1 MIPMRYLLLTLCLF
15 GLAFLPAGH
24 TQCDFQPSTNITNVL
39 CNGGNSGGIDLTIT
53 NGTGPF
59 TYVWPNGATTQDLT
73 NIVAGTYTVTITD
86 GLGCTATSNG
96 VVTEP
101 SALTVVIPGPSTITC
116 STPVITLPAIVSG
129 GVGPY
134 QYLWSNGFTTG
145 VIDAFQAGI
154 YTVTVT
160 DLNGCTATAN
170 TTLFVNASVPV
181 ACIAPPQVLTCV
193 VSTITLSASCA
204 SQGPNYV
211 YNWTGPGIVGG
222 QNTLNPIINA
232 PGTYSIVVTDVTNG
246 CTSVATALVFE
257 DIVAPTADAGPVV
270 ELPCGGGIT
279 TLMANSSIG
288 ANFTYS
294 WATVNGN
301 IVSGGNTINPI
312 VNEPGVYQLLVVNT
326 QNGCTATDETV
337 VVSGSSALCG
347 SIVGNVLEDVN
358 LNCLSDAGDSGLNQ
372 WIVQA
377 TGATG
382 TYFALTNATGA
393 YELYVEPGDTYK
405 VIAVPLSLLWA
416 ACPSIPDVTV
426 NFPNQI
432 YPAQDLLFQKVAGCP
447 LLTVDISSGNLRRC
461 FSNNLFS
468 VHYCN
473 NGTEPATDAY
483 VDVTLES
490 LFTIVNTSIPF
501 VNQGNNVYRF
511 QVGDLDPGDCGS
523 FNLTAHLSCDAAF
536 GQTHCAE
543 AHIYPDTSCLPTNP
557 LWSGASLRI
566 QSTCSP
572 DSVRFDIKNV
582 GIGNMNAAVDYIVI
596 EDQVMLMSAPILL
609 DIGESTQVSVPANG
623 STWRLEVEQVPFHPG
638 FSYPSIAV
646 EGCTTNPVFSTGFV
660 NMFPQDDANEYVD
673 IHCQANTGSYDP
685 NDKTG
690 YPLGYGA
697 NHYIRPGTPLEYL
710 IRFQNT
716 GNDTAFTVRIED
728 TLSQWLDPATLR
740 PGASSHAYT
749 WNLSGAGLL
758 TFLFENI
765 LLPDSNVNEP
775 ASHGYVKF
783 TINHKGDAPLET
795 VIENKALIYFDF
807 NDAIVTNTTDH
818 KLGENFV
825 TVGLWQPSR
834 PQYAVQVTPN
844 PFSDAAMLELKG
856 LEKTEGLQLQV
867 FDLQGVMLL
876 KQQGDSPVFSLQAEA
891 LPRGTYLFNITQD
904 GKILGTGKLMV
915 Q

>member
-1 MIPMRYLLLTLCLF
+1 MRYLLLTLCLF
-15 GLAFLPAGH
+15 GLAFLPVGH
-24 TQCDFQPSTNITNVL
+24 TQCDFQTSTIPSAVS
-39 CNGGNSGGIDLTIT
+39 CFGGSNGAINLTVT
-53 NGTGPF
+53 NGAGPITYLWSNNSTTEDITG
-59 TYVWPNGATTQDLT
+59 LT
-73 NIVAGTYTVTITD
+73 AGSYTVTVTD
-86 GLGCTATSNG
+86 GLGCTATTNASISQPTSISVTFQGSNILNC
-96 VVTEP
+96 TTP
-101 SALTVVIPGPSTITC
+101 SIPVSPTVN
-116 STPVITLPAIVSG
+116 G

-134 QYLWSNGFTTG
+134 WYNWSDGQTTA
-145 VIDAFQAGI
+145 VINLQAAGT

-160 DLNGCTATAN
+160 DANNCTKIGSVTVTQN
-170 TTLFVNASVPV
+170 TSTPV

-193 VSTITLSASCA
+193 VTTITLSASCT

-211 YNWTGPGIVGG
+211 YTWTGPGIVSG
-222 QNTLNPIINA
+222 QNTLNPTIAA
-232 PGTYSIVVTDVTNG
+232 PGTYTIVVTDVTNG
-246 CTSVATALVFE
+246 CTSVAAATVVE
-257 DIVAPTADAGPVV
+257 DFVPPTADAGPVV

-288 ANFTYS
+288 ANFIYS

-312 VNEPGVYQLLVVNT
+312 VDEPGVYQLLVVNT

-347 SIVGNVLEDVN
+347 RIAGNVLEDVN

-393 YELYVEPGDTYK
+393 YEIYVEPGDTYQ
-405 VIAVPLSLLWA
+405 VTSVPLSLLWA

-426 NFPNQI
+426 NFPNQT

-501 VNQGNNVYRF
+501 LNQGNNVYRF
-511 QVGDLDPGDCGS
+511 LIGDLDPGDCGS
-523 FNLTAHLSCDAAF
+523 FNIKTHLSCDAAF

-543 AHIYPDTSCLPTNP
+543 AHIYPDTTCLPTNP

-572 DSVRFDIKNV
+572 DSVRFQIKNV

-638 FSYPSIAV
+638 FSYPSISV

-660 NMFPQDDANEYVD
+660 NMFPQDDLDPYLD

-783 TINHKGDAPLET
+783 TINHKADAP
-795 VIENKALIYFDF
+795 
-807 NDAIVTNTTDH
+807 
-818 KLGENFV
+818 
-825 TVGLWQPSR
+825 
-834 PQYAVQVTPN
+834 
-844 PFSDAAMLELKG
+844 
-856 LEKTEGLQLQV
+856 
-867 FDLQGVMLL
+867 
-876 KQQGDSPVFSLQAEA
+876 
-891 LPRGTYLFNITQD
+891 
-904 GKILGTGKLMV
+904 
-915 Q
+915 